1 MYLAS
6 GWFGARVRSLAEQMG
21 EAAELGF
28 LGVAPAAWRV
38 LRMPV
43 VAGLSES

>member
-1 MYLAS
+1 MSAFALRLDAIS
-6 GWFGARVRSLAEQMG
+6 ITVGIAGVLL
-21 EAAELGF
+21 LGF

-38 LRMPV
+38 MRMPV